1 MRSFYES
8 YVPKFL
14 ELFMSYFL
22 LFMRLIGRKIL
33 EKYRTMILIEFE
45 DQEATVVW
53 AGNHQEYESVFRNN
67 KVTIKKWL
75 RKNGWIQ

>member
-1 MRSFYES
+1 
-8 YVPKFL
+8 
-14 ELFMSYFL
+14 
-22 LFMRLIGRKIL
+22 
-33 EKYRTMILIEFE
+33 MILIEFE